1 MRQPG
6 HQLFAGFLL
15 IWLLVNWGQAFA
27 TQLDPDEAYYWVY
40 SRQLDFGY
48 FDHPP
53 AVALMIAA
61 GYHLFSNE
69 LGVRLLT
76 GLLHLGTL
84 AGVWVFLGRPS
95 GKKDTWLLIA
105 LLTAMPMLQVYAF
118 ITTPDVP
125 LLFFG
130 IWYLVVFRRF
140 LQRPNGPRALLL
152 GVLMAALLYSKYHG
166 LVWIGLIGLAHF
178 RTLVRQPWFYLA
190 AGVGLVLFLPH
201 LYWQYDHNFPSFTYH
216 LSGRD
221 DPYELKHTTS
231 YLLNQVAIF
240 SPLVFPLLIW
250 ATARYRS
257 QDRLQASYYWLLF
270 GFWIFFFAMSFKG
283 HVEPQWTVLLT
294 FPLVIIGYRHAVQT
308 PGFRKWLLRMAV
320 ASGVL
325 LLVVRVFL
333 IVPVGEV
340 LRDFHRTAWIYELQE
355 RAEGRPVVFADSYRD
370 PAMYHFYTGERAY
383 QFTDH
388 KYRASQYDIWSWE
401 TELQNQNV
409 LLAGKKAW
417 TCTGCPLVRLA
428 TKDFRL
434 KPMDQLQV
442 SQQVE
447 LRYRNAQ
454 KMASG
459 DSLQMTIELF
469 NPYSFPIRPSVG
481 SMPLQLVGLL
491 YNAKGLAAFLPI
503 SPVPGQ
509 WSAQSTLPFTA
520 RMPLPDSLSGTYQ
533 FTLGIQT
540 GDLPPANKRPVRPML
555 ELEL

>member
-15 IWLLVNWGQAFA
+15 IWLLINWGQAFA
-27 TQLDPDEAYYWVY
+27 TKLDPDEAYYWVY
-40 SRQLDFGY
+40 ARQLAFGY

-61 GYHLFSNE
+61 GYQLFANE

-76 GLLHLGTL
+76 GLLHIGTL
-84 AGVWVFLGRPS
+84 AGVWVLVGKPS

-130 IWYLVVFRRF
+130 VWYLVVFRRF
-140 LQRPNGPRALLL
+140 LQQPGARHALLL

-166 LVWIGLIGLAHF
+166 VVWIGLIGLAHF
-178 RTLVRQPWFYLA
+178 RTLVRQPWFYA
-190 AGVGLVLFLPH
+190 AAAIGLVLFLPH

-221 DPYELKHTTS
+221 DPYELKHTVS

-240 SPLVFPLLIW
+240 SPLVFPMLVWALIKYQSRDTLRPTFHWLLI
-250 ATARYRS
+250 
-257 QDRLQASYYWLLF
+257 
-270 GFWIFFFAMSFKG
+270 GFWVFFFAMSFKG

-294 FPLVIIGYRHAVQT
+294 FPLVIIGYRYAQQH
-308 PGFRKWLLRMAV
+308 PRFRKWILRMAW
-320 ASGVL
+320 ASTVL
-325 LLVVRVFL
+325 LLVVRLFL

-340 LRDFHRTAWIYELQE
+340 LRDFHQVDWVYDLQE
-355 RAEGRPVVFADSYRD
+355 RADGRPIVFADSYRD
-370 PAMYHFYTGERAY
+370 PATFHFYSGERAY

-388 KYRASQYDIWSWE
+388 KYRASQYDIWWWE
-401 TELQNQNV
+401 TDLHNRDV
-409 LLAGKKAW
+409 LLAGKKPW
-417 TCTGCPLVRLA
+417 KCTGCPLVQLESRN
-428 TKDFRL
+428 FRL

-447 LRYRNAQ
+447 LRHRNSQRSAT
-454 KMASG
+454 G
-459 DSLQMTIELF
+459 DSLSLTIELL
-469 NPYSFPIRPSVG
+469 NPYSFPIQPSVG
-481 SMPLQLVGLL
+481 SMPLRIVGLL
-491 YNAKGLAAFLPI
+491 YNDQGLAAFLPI
-503 SPVPGQ
+503 TPVPDH
-509 WSAQSTLPFTA
+509 WAAESALSFQA

-540 GDLPPANKRPVRPML
+540 GDLPPANSRPVRPTL
-555 ELEL
+555 DLAL

>member
-1 MRQPG
+1 MRQSG
-6 HQLFAGFLL
+6 HPLFAAFLL
-15 IWLLVNWGQAFA
+15 IWLLINWGQAFA

-40 SRQLDFGY
+40 SRQLALGY

-61 GYHLFSNE
+61 GYQLFANE

-76 GLLHLGTL
+76 GILHIGTL
-84 AGVWVFLGRPS
+84 AGIWVLLGKPS

-140 LQRPNGPRALLL
+140 MQSPNLRHALLL
-152 GVLMAALLYSKYHG
+152 GLLMAALLYSKYHG

-178 RTLVRQPWFYLA
+178 RTLVRQPWFYAA
-190 AGVGLVLFLPH
+190 AGFGLVLFLPH

-240 SPLVFPLLIW
+240 SPLVFPLLVW
-250 ATARYRS
+250 ALVKYRS
-257 QDRLQASYYWLLF
+257 QDILQPSFTWLLF

-294 FPLVIIGYRHAVQT
+294 FPLVIIGYRHALET
-308 PGFRKWLLRMAV
+308 PGFRKWLFRMAL
-320 ASGVL
+320 ASTCL

-340 LRDFHRTAWIYELQE
+340 LRDFHGVGWVYDLQE
-355 RAEGRPVVFADSYRD
+355 RADGRPVVFADSYRD
-370 PAMYHFYTGERAY
+370 PAMYHFYSGDRAY

-401 TELQNQNV
+401 TDLQNQDV

-417 TCTGCPLVRLA
+417 ECTDCPLVRLG

-434 KPMDQLQV
+434 KPMNQLQV

-447 LRYRNAQ
+447 LRYRNAE
-454 KMASG
+454 KIASG
-459 DSLQMTIELF
+459 DSLQLAIELF
-469 NPYSFPIRPSVG
+469 NPYAFPIRPVVG

-491 YNAKGLAAFLPI
+491 YNAQGLAAYLPI

-509 WSAQSTLPFTA
+509 WSAESNLSFEA

-533 FTLGIQT
+533 FTLGIQV
-540 GDLPPANKRPVRPML
+540 GDLPPANKRPVRPVL
-555 ELEL
+555 SLDL